1 MIAIIFFHENNN
13 CKIILKKMFLKHKN
27 KKSAIIFTIF
37 FTISL
42 ILSIAFSSSCFAN
55 PSIIRDR
62 EIEKFLYQLSKPIFL
77 EAGLNPDEIK
87 IYIINDDSINAFVSQ
102 GQKIFINTGLIRK
115 FNTPDALIGVIA
127 HETGHIASGHLAR
140 SREGMKEAENAMLL
154 SYLLGIGAVVGGSV
168 DAGSALILGG
178 SQSAQRLMM
187 KYTRTQEEAADSLA
201 IDYLGKL
208 SYPATGLVDLLNY
221 FSSQMIGYKDHID
234 EYMLSHPISAKRVE
248 LIKARTLKQNF
259 SSAKINKK
267 LQPEMDIGL
276 AKLEGFFERPEDLI
290 KKYKNS
296 DNFIGKYIKA
306 IAYFRQGEL
315 SLSLEN
321 IDVLIKEKPKQGFLY
336 DLKGQILFESSKNQ
350 EAIIAYNQAISRL
363 NPVDSALTKISFA
376 LSILSL
382 KNSDEELIQLA
393 ILRLKEA
400 QKFEDDN
407 PILFKNLATAYAKLN
422 DETNASLAL
431 AEFNLLINDKDK
443 CLKLLKKLEK
453 NLDKKNPNH
462 QQQLLYASDLKQ
474 FCTKDDDN

>member
-1 MIAIIFFHENNN
+1 
-13 CKIILKKMFLKHKN
+13 MFLKHKN

-37 FTISL
+37 CVISL
-42 ILSIAFSSSCFAN
+42 MSNFAISSSCYAN

-62 EIEKFLYQLSKPIFL
+62 EIEKFLYQLARPIFL

-87 IYIINDDSINAFVSQ
+87 IYIINDDNINAFVSQ

-115 FNTPDALIGVIA
+115 FKTPDALIGVIA

-140 SREGMKEAENAMLL
+140 SQEGMKEAENAMLL
-154 SYLLGIGAVVGGSV
+154 SYLLGIGAVVGGSI

-178 SQSAQRLMM
+178 SQSAQKLMI

-201 IDYLGKL
+201 IDYLSRL
-208 SYPATGLVDLLNY
+208 SYPATGLVELLNY
-221 FSSQMIGYKDHID
+221 FNSQMIGYKDHID
-234 EYMLSHPISAKRVE
+234 EYMLSHPISAKRIE
-248 LIKARTLKQNF
+248 LIKARTIKQNF
-259 SSAKINKK
+259 SSAKINQK
-267 LQPEMDIGL
+267 LQPVMEIAL
-276 AKLEGFFERPEDLI
+276 AKLEGFLERPDELI
-290 KKYKNS
+290 KKYKDSNS
-296 DNFIGKYIKA
+296 FIGKYVKA

-321 IDVLIKEKPKQGFLY
+321 IDALIKEKPKQGFLY

-350 EAIIAYNQAISRL
+350 QAIIAYSQAISKL
-363 NPVDSALTKISFA
+363 NSVDNALTKISFA
-376 LSILSL
+376 LSLLSL

-393 ILRLKEA
+393 ISRLKEA

-407 PILFKNLATAYAKLN
+407 PILFKNLANAYAKLN
-422 DETNASLAL
+422 DEANANLAL
-431 AEFNLLINDKDK
+431 AEFNLLINDKEK
-443 CLKLLKKLEK
+443 CLKLIKKVEK

-474 FCTKDDDN
+474 FCTKDDDK